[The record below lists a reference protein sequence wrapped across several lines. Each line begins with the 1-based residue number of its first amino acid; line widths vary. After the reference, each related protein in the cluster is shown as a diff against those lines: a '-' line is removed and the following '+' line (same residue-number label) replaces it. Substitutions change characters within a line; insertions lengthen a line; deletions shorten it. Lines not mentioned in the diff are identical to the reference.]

1 MFQIYFTYTMATKS
15 LIKCEGD
22 EFFKIVKS
30 RSESWCCRI
39 CKSFFA
45 TLDGAQRHR
54 INGKKT

>member
-1 MFQIYFTYTMATKS
+1 MATKS

-39 CKSFFA
+39 CKSFFT
-45 TLDGAQRHR
+45 TLDGAQFHHR
-54 INGKKT
+54 INSNKT